1 MKEETNKPGIIP
13 LRKEEDRRAT
23 RYTVIIPKALTRLP
37 RVGLMAVVDGVSL
50 LMLHVHLQSQLQ
62 RKKEHEGS
70 VSSEHR
76 RIGAWILATE
86 DCGQ

>member
-37 RVGLMAVVDGVSL
+37 RVGLMAVVDRVSL
-50 LMLHVHLQSQLQ
+50 LMLHVKQ
-62 RKKEHEGS
+62 EGS
-70 VSSEHR
+70 VSTERR